1 MIQRVQTLFLAGA
14 AIASVLLYFFPV
26 ATFYDEV
33 LGNFKFL
40 ITTLE
45 PMDPDPKLQVSI
57 WFASPLYII
66 NAFCAILSITTIF
79 FFKYRPRQ
87 IQFLTVGIFLNI
99 LLIVL
104 IFFFY
109 INRIEKMTE
118 IRAAYEFGIFLPL
131 ISLLFLVLANR
142 FIRKDEGLVR
152 SADRLR

>member
-14 AIASVLLYFFPV
+14 SLALILLFFFPL
-26 ATFYDEV
+26 ATFYDEL
-33 LGNFKFL
+33 LGNFRFF

-57 WFASPLYII
+57 WFASPLYLIT
-66 NAFCAILSITTIF
+66 AFCGILTLATIF
-79 FFKYRPRQ
+79 FYKNRPRQ
-87 IQFLTVGIFLNI
+87 VQVIAIAIFLNI

-109 INRIEKMTE
+109 INRIEKLTG
-118 IRAAYEFGIFLPL
+118 ITASYQFGIFLPL

-142 FIRKDEGLVR
+142 FIRKDEQLVK